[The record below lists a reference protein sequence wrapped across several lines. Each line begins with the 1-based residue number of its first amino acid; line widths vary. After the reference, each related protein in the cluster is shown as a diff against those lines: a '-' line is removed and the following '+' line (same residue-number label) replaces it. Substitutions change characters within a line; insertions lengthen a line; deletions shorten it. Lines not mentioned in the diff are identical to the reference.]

1 MNSDQRGLRLGLVTF
16 QDPTLLLIGDAGSF
30 AWLAGELEA
39 GRPVTLKS
47 DADVEPIRLLLL
59 PGNGGAGCARAG
71 GVVEWHLSQR
81 EADAVATQL
90 RELAG
95 YGSPAHAYLDP
106 EVTTAELQIVASWG
120 EYDPARVFTKS

>member
-1 MNSDQRGLRLGLVTF
+1 MNSDQCGLHLGLVTF
-16 QDPTLLLIGDAGSF
+16 QDPTLLLIGDSGSF

-39 GRPVTLKS
+39 GRPVTLMS
-47 DADVEPIRLLLL
+47 DPGVDPIRLLLL
-59 PGNGGAGCARAG
+59 PANGGVGCARAG
-71 GVVEWHLSQR
+71 GVVSWHLSR
-81 EADAVATQL
+81 CEAVAVASQL

-106 EVTTAELQIVASWG
+106 EVTTAELQIVASRG